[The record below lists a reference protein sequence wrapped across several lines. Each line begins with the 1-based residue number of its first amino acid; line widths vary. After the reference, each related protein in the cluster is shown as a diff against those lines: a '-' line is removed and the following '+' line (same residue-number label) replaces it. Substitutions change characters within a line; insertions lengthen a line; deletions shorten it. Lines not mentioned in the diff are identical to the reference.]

1 MNRLR
6 NRLILVFGFATLAPL
21 LVTAWISVSLLRLS
35 LAPTGELDQVSKS
48 LEKTGRELYQR
59 ARESL
64 KTDATLGRVEAR
76 TVPSRDARSAGPL
89 PFRSSSPAMKPITL
103 PWLEPMEIGWITWY
117 AMATMCGFTRLRCT
131 ASA

>member
-21 LVTAWISVSLLRLS
+21 LVTAWISISLLDLS

-64 KTDATLGRVEAR
+64 KADAALGRIKPQQFTAAMRDRWPAAVREFLASDEAEHF
-76 TVPSRDARSAGPL
+76 ALAG
-89 PFRSSSPAMKPITL
+89 
-103 PWLEPMEIGWITWY
+103 
-117 AMATMCGFTRLRCT
+117 
-131 ASA
+131 